1 MHQVVLLTPA
11 LLDRSL
17 SEEEV
22 KDLLKKLT
30 NALSKSDDLDESE
43 VRSQIYLSIGN
54 IVKSYPGSLV
64 NVDFN
69 ESWLSCAEYVPIT
82 FTFFPE
88 VA

>member
-1 MHQVVLLTPA
+1 MHQVVLLTPS

-43 VRSQIYLSIGN
+43 IRSQIYLSIGN

-69 ESWLSCAEYVPIT
+69 ESWLCCAEYVPIS
-82 FTFFPE
+82 FTLS
-88 VA
+88 